1 MSVVPKDSALNK
13 AGGEDDNVHIR
24 GQEHGSYFESAN
36 LSSSRDNCK
45 SFQMSL
51 MEVHN
56 YMLIKKIRFCA
67 IYEHYFAQYNK
78 TKLLLIYVFM
88 VVEI

>member
-56 YMLIKKIRFCA
+56 YMLIKKLDSVLYMSITSLN
-67 IYEHYFAQYNK
+67 I
-78 TKLLLIYVFM
+78 TKPNYY
-88 VVEI
+88 